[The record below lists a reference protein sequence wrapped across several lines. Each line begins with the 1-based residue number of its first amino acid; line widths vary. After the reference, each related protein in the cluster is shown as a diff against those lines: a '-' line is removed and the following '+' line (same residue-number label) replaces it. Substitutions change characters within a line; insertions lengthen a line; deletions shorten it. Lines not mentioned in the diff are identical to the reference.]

1 MCVDLSQARQCCSGP
16 TVATSAAAVGCFVVL
31 VVQVERLSALV
42 ERAKELQLD
51 AQLRL
56 EVINSSVNIHT
67 RIVKFFELVENDL
80 YGKLQSSSAQIAV
93 YRG

>member
-1 MCVDLSQARQCCSGP
+1 
-16 TVATSAAAVGCFVVL
+16 VL
-31 VVQVERLSALV
+31 QVERLSGLV
-42 ERAKELQLD
+42 ERAKELTLD

-56 EVINSSVNIHT
+56 DVINSSVNIHT